1 MDELVGWG
9 MLAVAATSAAIGE
22 LRRAA
27 ERRRAR
33 RELRT
38 RPVLAPSTADGAVVR
53 VTGIVR
59 AIEPLTAPLS
69 GRECVIYRSRVDA
82 TTWMFRREAR
92 RGRHEATRMAPFVID
107 RGAEGTV
114 LVDGTHALLD
124 LPALKLGDGDR
135 ARREQFL
142 MMHGVPIR
150 EATRARFEETIV
162 EPGMTVSVAGL
173 IMLDVATEPSVVE
186 RHFREA
192 PPPALR
198 LTGNAEH
205 PLAIGAE
212 AMAA

>member
-1 MDELVGWG
+1 MDELLVWG
-9 MLAVAATSAAIGE
+9 MLAVTAGSAAIGE

-33 RELRT
+33 RELRDK
-38 RPVLAPSTADGAVVR
+38 PVLDPSTTDGAVVR
-53 VTGIVR
+53 VTGVVR

-69 GRECVIYRSRVDA
+69 GRACVIYRSRVDA

-92 RGRHEATRMAPFVID
+92 RGRHESIRMSPFVID

-124 LPALKLGDGDR
+124 LPALKLEDDHE
-135 ARREQFL
+135 RREQFL
-142 MMHGVPIR
+142 LANGVPIR
-150 EATRARFEETIV
+150 EAGRARFEETIL

-173 IMLDVATEPSVVE
+173 IMLDIADEPSAIE

-192 PPPALR
+192 PPPVLR

-205 PLAIGAE
+205 PLAIGTGAV
-212 AMAA
+212 AP